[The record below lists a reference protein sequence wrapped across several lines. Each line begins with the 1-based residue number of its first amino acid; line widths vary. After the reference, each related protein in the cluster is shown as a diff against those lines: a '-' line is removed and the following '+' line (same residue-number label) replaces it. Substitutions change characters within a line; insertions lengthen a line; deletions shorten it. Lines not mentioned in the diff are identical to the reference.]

1 MANQLVLFQIASVSA
16 LIGMTLGWR
25 GVMTR
30 YSGFYDLPTAWSN
43 VFWGILLGGLYASQ
57 IHNNIILPNLE
68 FEATQDTVV
77 NPINLILYC
86 LIMSIIVHFLLR
98 RNRVRSGSSQTTSG
112 WALGLAIGG
121 MFAMVVIF
129 AILQWYD
136 FSPILLVSILMI
148 CLLAPRCEAII
159 TSYQGHLMLMGKKW
173 GAILRATMWRCGYV
187 IMFAYVLSAPIG
199 WIFIL
204 PVMLIADRA
213 SETWIWES
221 IPKEGKKQLRKKIMQ
236 IQTDSTP
243 LDDPKDPDSC
253 TVFQLFK
260 LIASEDESK
269 TLRARYQNGGM
280 GYGDAKIALFELLL
294 THFRKER
301 NAFNYYIQN
310 PEEVKIALVKGAN
323 KARAVAQEVLLRVR
337 SKIGY

>member
-16 LIGMTLGWR
+16 LIGMTLGWK

-68 FEATQDTVV
+68 FEANQDTIV

-136 FSPILLVSILMI
+136 FSMILLISILLI

-204 PVMLIADRA
+204 PVMLIANRA
-213 SETWIWES
+213 SEDWIWNS
-221 IPKEGKKQLRKKIMQ
+221 IPKEGKKQLRKIWARQARERKLNKISS
-236 IQTDSTP
+236 ILPST
-243 LDDPKDPDSC
+243 SS
-253 TVFQLFK
+253 
-260 LIASEDESK
+260 ANESE
-269 TLRARYQNGGM
+269 
-280 GYGDAKIALFELLL
+280 
-294 THFRKER
+294 
-301 NAFNYYIQN
+301 
-310 PEEVKIALVKGAN
+310 
-323 KARAVAQEVLLRVR
+323 
-337 SKIGY
+337 

>member
-16 LIGMTLGWR
+16 LIGMTLGWK

-68 FEATQDTVV
+68 FEANQDTIV

-136 FSPILLVSILMI
+136 FSMILLISILLI

-204 PVMLIADRA
+204 PVMLIANRA
-213 SETWIWES
+213 SEDWIWNS
-221 IPKEGKKQLRKKIMQ
+221 IPKEGKKQLRKIWARQARERKSSNISSRLP
-236 IQTDSTP
+236 ST
-243 LDDPKDPDSC
+243 SS
-253 TVFQLFK
+253 
-260 LIASEDESK
+260 ANES
-269 TLRARYQNGGM
+269 Q
-280 GYGDAKIALFELLL
+280 
-294 THFRKER
+294 
-301 NAFNYYIQN
+301 
-310 PEEVKIALVKGAN
+310 
-323 KARAVAQEVLLRVR
+323 
-337 SKIGY
+337 

>member
-16 LIGMTLGWR
+16 LIGMTLGWK

-68 FEATQDTVV
+68 FEANQDTIV

-136 FSPILLVSILMI
+136 FSMILLISILLI

-204 PVMLIADRA
+204 PVMLIANRA
-213 SETWIWES
+213 SEDWIWNS
-221 IPKEGKKQLRKKIMQ
+221 IPKEGKKQLRKIW
-236 IQTDSTP
+236 
-243 LDDPKDPDSC
+243 
-253 TVFQLFK
+253 
-260 LIASEDESK
+260 
-269 TLRARYQNGGM
+269 ARQ
-280 GYGDAKIALFELLL
+280 ARE
-294 THFRKER
+294 RKS
-301 NAFNYYIQN
+301 
-310 PEEVKIALVKGAN
+310 
-323 KARAVAQEVLLRVR
+323 
-337 SKIGY
+337 SKISSSVPSTSSANESE